1 MDAINHRNTAFFRL
15 TEIGYLDG
23 ASAMTWDEWFCSYNM
38 GLTNLGYITM
48 IDIEPKTPIEGINF
62 IQSDAKDPKLARNPF
77 VFGSDIIIDD
87 GSHINADIIA
97 TFKNL
102 WPVLAP
108 GGLYCVEDVHSSWDP
123 YYPDSSPYPG
133 AKGTAMQFFSDLAY
147 SVNYD
152 FIPNAEDYGLRN
164 DIEYVHLYKELV
176 IIKKKS

>member
-1 MDAINHRNTAFFRL
+1 MHYRV
-15 TEIGYLDG
+15 TEIGYFEG
-23 ASAMTWDEWFCSYNM
+23 ASARMWVDWLDLLDPVRAQYVSLNM
-38 GLTNLGYITM
+38 V
-48 IDIEPKTPIEGINF
+48 DIENKTPIEGINF
-62 IQSDAKDPKLARNPF
+62 IHSDAKDPQLATNPF
-77 VFGSDIIIDD
+77 VIGSDIIIDD
-87 GSHINADIIA
+87 GSHVNADIIA

-108 GGLYCVEDVHSSWDP
+108 GGLYCVEDIHSSWDP

-152 FIPNAEDYGLRN
+152 FIPNAADYGLRS
-164 DIEYVHLYKELV
+164 DIEYVHLYKDLV